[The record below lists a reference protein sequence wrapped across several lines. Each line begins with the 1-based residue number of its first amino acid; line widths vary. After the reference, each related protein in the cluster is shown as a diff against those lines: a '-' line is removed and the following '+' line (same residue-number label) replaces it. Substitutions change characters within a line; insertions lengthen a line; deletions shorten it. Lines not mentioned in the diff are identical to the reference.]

1 MFWCLCETGLKQGL
15 DISQTVRSA
24 PFFFCFLNFGLNCPF
39 RPIRLIQAR
48 VGPIPHESARVG
60 RQVGSRCASR
70 LKARG
75 IHVAQRGGTR
85 KQWRLLHV
93 ATSDAGAA
101 PLVPHPCFIIH
112 HTPTHITQSI
122 KLGHHMKCQRTLKA
136 ANPTH
141 LNSKHEFSIIIKS
154 TNHKVQQSI
163 SLHV

>member
-1 MFWCLCETGLKQGL
+1 M
-15 DISQTVRSA
+15 
-24 PFFFCFLNFGLNCPF
+24 
-39 RPIRLIQAR
+39 
-48 VGPIPHESARVG
+48 
-60 RQVGSRCASR
+60 
-70 LKARG
+70 
-75 IHVAQRGGTR
+75 AQRGGTR
-85 KQWRLLHV
+85 KQWRPLHV

-163 SLHV
+163 SLHVWTSKCQHIMTKIYYQHRNRTQWCIRILYNATLTPNLQDRDKIVCQYFFPFLKLELGNYCVSSIA